1 MSSPPHIIGID
12 LGKRWFHLIGLDRDG
27 AIILEQKLTRAE
39 LRVFAATTPRT
50 IVAIEACCGS
60 QYWGRVFA
68 QAGHEVRIIPAQ
80 YVKPFVKT
88 NKNDFNDAQATAEAG
103 GRATMRFVPLK
114 TSEQLELQAA
124 HRIRRRLVH
133 ERTAVINQVRA
144 LLLEHGVVTPVGRET
159 FARRWAR
166 ICEPASTQ
174 RSPRLLVLIQ
184 RLREHWVALDGQIAE
199 ATQEL
204 TTWVDHSPLCQR
216 VVTVPGVG
224 PMIAPALVSAVG
236 DGRMFARG
244 RDMAAWRGLVPRQ
257 HTTGGKPT
265 LGRISKHGNGY
276 LRHLFLHRTGQQ
288 VGADLL
294 EGLDEPH
301 AVPAASRSPR

>member
-1 MSSPPHIIGID
+1 MSTQPHIIGID

-27 AIILEQKLTRAE
+27 AIVLKQKLTRAE
-39 LRVFAATTPRT
+39 LSAFAATTPRT
-50 IVAIEACCGS
+50 IVAMEACCGS
-60 QYWGRVFA
+60 QHWGRVFA

-88 NKNDFNDAQATAEAG
+88 NKNDFNDAQAIAEAG
-103 GRATMRFVPLK
+103 SRATMRLVPLK

-144 LLLEHGVVTPVGRET
+144 LLLEYGVVTPVGRET

-166 ICEPASTQ
+166 ILEPGSTQ
-174 RSPRLLVLIQ
+174 LSPRLLVLIQ

-204 TTWVDHSPLCQR
+204 TTWADHSPLCQR
-216 VVTVPGVG
+216 VATVPGA
-224 PMIAPALVSAVG
+224 MIATALVSAVG
-236 DGRMFARG
+236 DARMFARG
-244 RDMAAWRGLVPRQ
+244 RDMAAWLGLVPRDSTPQ
-257 HTTGGKPT
+257 GAGPRWGTSANEGTAISDSSSYKAPCR
-265 LGRISKHGNGY
+265 RISG
-276 LRHLFLHRTGQQ
+276 
-288 VGADLL
+288 
-294 EGLDEPH
+294 
-301 AVPAASRSPR
+301 